1 MMTIIQAFWA
11 LLATRFGQIALAATL
26 AFAGGVSL
34 AARHYHAREARLAA
48 QHAAAVA
55 REHDRREA
63 VIREAQ
69 AEAEAASQA
78 IAAITADNGRLEQE
92 IARASAK
99 NDRRACLPADA
110 VLRLNRIGQT
120 GRGTR

>member
-1 MMTIIQAFWA
+1 MMATLWA
-11 LLATRFGQIALAATL
+11 LIGTRAGQMALASIL
-26 AFAGGVSL
+26 AFAGGVTVT
-34 AARHYHAREARLAA
+34 AKHYHAREARLAA

-55 REHDRREA
+55 KEHDRREA

-69 AEAEAASQA
+69 AEAEAASEA
-78 IAAITADNGRLEQE
+78 IASITADNGRLEKE

-110 VLRLNRIGQT
+110 VLRLNRIGQA